1 MSGRTY
7 TGFDDGKIAELK
19 EAFDSWDSIEK
30 DNKLDPNELA
40 KAMEKLGN
48 FNLNQ
53 LKDIMERSDLDGN
66 GTIDFDEFLVA
77 CWEKRSCLRDMAERE
92 SELIRLKGIGS
103 VMHSFSQEEMS
114 AFAEHMNY
122 VLGDDKDLAYLF
134 PIRTTGLDLCFK
146 IADGCMLSKFI
157 NLAVPDTID
166 YRVVNKPKKRNGY
179 KMSVFQMNENNSLMI
194 NAAKSIG
201 VNTINIGA
209 GDLREGM
216 GKPHLVLGMIWQ
228 LVKIQLL
235 NQINLKNHPELIR
248 LLNEDETLEQ
258 LLALPAEQLLLR
270 WFNFH
275 LREAG
280 HKRRV
285 KNFGKDVAD
294 GQCYTVLLNHLN
306 PKKCTLDP
314 LDEKDNLK
322 RADMVVRNAEALGA
336 KVFIAPKDIVD
347 RNERLNLAFTA
358 SIFNHCPGLIP
369 ITDEEEKELTGMM
382 EDDVG
387 DTREERA
394 FRMWIN
400 TLGIDKLYI
409 NNLFEDC
416 KDGLV
421 LLKVIDKIEPGLV
434 CWSKVEK
441 KPKNKFKKVSNCNYA
456 VVLSKYL
463 KLSLVTTGGADIV
476 AGRKKLVLG
485 LVWQLMRYHSIKFLS
500 QLSKDKGKQI
510 SDKDILSFCNKMA
523 KNSEKTKMRL
533 RSFGDKSKLKN
544 GKYFIYVLGGVFLN
558 VVDWDLMTDGDNLDD
573 ALLNA
578 RYALSVARKEGCTI
592 FLLPEDIVEANPRMC
607 MTFGAAI
614 MTQHAK
620 RTS

>member
-77 CWEKRSCLRDMAERE
+77 CWEKKSCLTDMAERE

-285 KNFGKDVAD
+285 KNFGRDVAD

-441 KPKNKFKKVSNCNYA
+441 KPKNKFKKVSNNNYA